1 LIVEN
6 SNNQSEL
13 NGLNEI
19 NDLINQLPFTNH
31 LDANEFIIMDQN
43 LAVQEE
49 MTDQEI
55 VNIVKG
61 QSENED
67 GDSDDTMNNPEP
79 IVTSTEA
86 IEGLETALKYVQ
98 QKNLE
103 IDFQIV
109 RNINKLKKEIS
120 YKSSQERVQRRI
132 EEYYMLE

>member
-6 SNNQSEL
+6 SNNQSE
-13 NGLNEI
+13 LNEI

-49 MTDQEI
+49 MIDQEI

>member
-1 LIVEN
+1 MIVEN
-6 SNNQSEL
+6 SNNQSE
-13 NGLNEI
+13 LNEI

-43 LAVQEE
+43 LAAQEE

>member
-1 LIVEN
+1 
-6 SNNQSEL
+6 
-13 NGLNEI
+13 
-19 NDLINQLPFTNH
+19 
-31 LDANEFIIMDQN
+31 MDQN

-67 GDSDDTMNNPEP
+67 GNSDDTMNNPEP

-120 YKSSQERVQRRI
+120 YKNSQERAQI
-132 EEYYMLE
+132 KD

>member
-1 LIVEN
+1 MIVEN

-13 NGLNEI
+13 NELNEI

-43 LAVQEE
+43 LAAQEE

-79 IVTSTEA
+79 IVTSTEV

>member
-1 LIVEN
+1 MTVEN
-6 SNNQSEL
+6 SNNQSE
-13 NGLNEI
+13 LNEI